1 MSRKSVIRTFNC
13 PQCGKEIRFKIK
25 QEIDIPDDLVY
36 KNKILQN
43 KLFSMRCKNCGF
55 GVPVSYDTAYNDM
68 VQKYLLRVMPTL
80 SKKDIQTM
88 LAYNERLK
96 TDRALQLARND
107 YRMRVV
113 RTDMDLKEKII
124 IFDENLDDRII
135 EIMKVSCAKYIRDNM
150 KIENDFQEFRFTKME
165 KSGGF
170 RFVILFK
177 DTKPL
182 ILNFDME
189 QYESIREEMGDFIEE
204 HTVNG
209 FNIIDARWA
218 TQTVSEY
225 LDKYKKETEESR

>member
-1 MSRKSVIRTFNC
+1 
-13 PQCGKEIRFKIK
+13 
-25 QEIDIPDDLVY
+25 
-36 KNKILQN
+36 
-43 KLFSMRCKNCGF
+43 
-55 GVPVSYDTAYNDM
+55 
-68 VQKYLLRVMPTL
+68 
-80 SKKDIQTM
+80 
-88 LAYNERLK
+88 
-96 TDRALQLARND
+96 
-107 YRMRVV
+107 
-113 RTDMDLKEKII
+113 
-124 IFDENLDDRII
+124 
-135 EIMKVSCAKYIRDNM
+135 M